1 MRIGIDIDGVITNFE
16 QYVLD
21 YFGKYCVENNIEYNI
36 NEFDYLTEKTFNVSS
51 NITDEFWKAFL
62 EHYAINEEPRRFAG
76 EVIKKLKQEGNE
88 IYIITA
94 RWTTNRDDEIGQKM
108 RNIVKDWLLKY
119 DIVYDKLI
127 FSKGNNEEKKQELMD
142 NKIDLMIEDNP
153 NNIMQLSKIVSIIC
167 YHTQYNKNCSGDN
180 ITRCYCWYDI
190 YNKIKDKIV

>member
-21 YFGKYCVENNIEYNI
+21 YFSKYCVENNIEYNI
-36 NEFDYLTEKTFNVSS
+36 KEMHYLTEKTFNVSS
-51 NITDEFWKAFL
+51 NITDEFWKVFL

-94 RWTTNRDDEIGQKM
+94 RWTTNRDDEIGEKM
-108 RNIVKDWLLKY
+108 RNIVKDWLSKY

-127 FSKGNNEEKKQELMD
+127 FSKGNNEEKEQELID

-153 NNIMQLSKIVSIIC
+153 NNIMQLSKIVPIIC
-167 YHTQYNKNCSGDN
+167 YHTQYNRHSLGDN
-180 ITRCYCWYDI
+180 ITRCYSWYDI
-190 YNKIKDKIV
+190 YNKIKDKK